1 MSTAYPHLSGT
12 QACPDGPH
20 RRVRYGTV
28 TTSKRIT
35 LAKRPTGLP
44 DESTWALEEADVAA
58 AADGE
63 LVVKVDHIS
72 LDPAMRGWLNDV
84 RSYLPPVQIGEVMRA
99 AVTGTVVESRHP
111 DFAVGDAVTGSLGV
125 TEYAVSDGR
134 GVRTID
140 TSVAGPATW
149 LGALGMPGLTAYHGL
164 YEVGE
169 MKAGDTV
176 LVSAAAGAVG
186 SVAGQLAK
194 AKGCTVIGVAGGPE
208 KCAWLEEIGFDAAID
223 YKNENVLTRLRELAP
238 KGIDIYFDNVGGDIL
253 DAALA
258 NLRRNARVVICG
270 AISTYNDEKP
280 APGPSRY
287 MALLV
292 FRAKMQGFLVFDYP
306 DKDEAAIAE
315 LADLIRSGRLVARET
330 VVEGGVEDFGATLLG
345 LFEGRNTGKLV
356 LRIA

>member
-1 MSTAYPHLSGT
+1 
-12 QACPDGPH
+12 
-20 RRVRYGTV
+20 V
-28 TTSKRIT
+28 TTTKRIT
-35 LAKRPTGLP
+35 LAQRPSGLP
-44 DESTWALEEADVAA
+44 DDSTWALEEVDLPAP
-58 AADGE
+58 ADGE
-63 LVVKVDHIS
+63 LLVKVDHVS

-99 AVTGTVVESRHP
+99 AVTGTVVESNHP

-125 TEYAVSDGR
+125 TEYVVTDGS
-134 GVRTID
+134 GVQKID

-169 MKAGDTV
+169 MKEGDTV
-176 LVSAAAGAVG
+176 LISAAAGAVG

-208 KCAWLEEIGFDAAID
+208 KCAWLKEIGFDEAID
-223 YKNENVLTRLRELAP
+223 YKSENVLKRLREVAP
-238 KGIDIYFDNVGGDIL
+238 KGIDVYFDNVGGDIL

-258 NLRRNARVVICG
+258 NLRRGARVIICG
-270 AISTYNDEKP
+270 AISTYNDEKL

-287 MALLV
+287 MSLLV

-306 DKDEAAIAE
+306 DKDAAAIADMSE
-315 LADLIRSGRLVARET
+315 LIQSGRLVARET
-330 VVEGGVEDFGATLLG
+330 IVEGGVEDFGATLLG

-356 LRIA
+356 LKIA

>member
-1 MSTAYPHLSGT
+1 
-12 QACPDGPH
+12 
-20 RRVRYGTV
+20 V
-28 TTSKRIT
+28 TTTTRIT
-35 LAKRPTGLP
+35 LARRPAGLP
-44 DESTWALEEADVAA
+44 DDDTWAVEEVELPALS
-58 AADGE
+58 DGE
-63 LVVKVDHIS
+63 LLVKVDHIS

-99 AVTGTVVESRHP
+99 AVTGTVVESEHAG
-111 DFAVGDAVTGSLGV
+111 FAVGDAVTGTLGV
-125 TEYAVSDGR
+125 TEYAVTDGT
-134 GVRTID
+134 GVRKID
-140 TSVAGPATW
+140 TAVAGPATW

-164 YEVGE
+164 HEVGE
-169 MKAGDTV
+169 MKPGETV
-176 LVSAAAGAVG
+176 LISAAAGAVG

-223 YKNENVLTRLRELAP
+223 YKNENVLARLREVAP

-258 NLRRNARVVICG
+258 NLRRGARIVICG
-270 AISTYNDEKP
+270 AISTYNDEQL

-292 FRAKMQGFLVFDYP
+292 FRARMQGFLVFDYP
-306 DKDEAAIAE
+306 DKDEAA
-315 LADLIRSGRLVARET
+315 LADLAALLASGELVARET
-330 VVEGGVEDFGATLLG
+330 VVEGGVEDFGAALVG